1 VQRLVEPQLSALNL
15 VGYCTNVHPGHDLE
29 TTRKQLDQYAVE
41 VRRRVGREQMGVG
54 LWLSRAT
61 ATELLTHSHAPA
73 EFAEWLSER
82 GLIPYTL
89 NGFPFG
95 NFHSEVVKH
104 QVYEPTWADPLRL
117 QYTVDLAEI
126 FAKLLQATGQ
136 KRGSISTLPLG
147 WAAINDAT
155 FHRQAAE
162 KLQVLAEALSKIEER
177 SGCRIE
183 VCLEPEPGCTLGS
196 MPPMIEFFQRYL
208 LTGEEAV
215 RHRNSRYLS
224 VCYDICHSG
233 VMHESSA
240 TNVRALKQ
248 AGIRIGK
255 VQVSSALEV
264 QFERLSSDERE
275 RAWERLSSF
284 MEPRYLHQTVVYRPG
299 REPAYFEDLPL
310 AMNDADVKQKG
321 CWTVH
326 FHVPISESTAGELG
340 TTQAS
345 IFQFIEAAFQEN
357 WVPPQW
363 EVETYAWNVLPPE
376 LRADSLAAGISQEVV
391 ALEQWL
397 APYFASRQPGGAV

>member
-1 VQRLVEPQLSALNL
+1 MQRLVEPYFSALNL

-29 TTRKQLDQYAVE
+29 TTRKQLDQHAVE
-41 VRRRVGREQMGVG
+41 VRRRLKREQMGVG

-61 ATELLTHSHAPA
+61 ATELLTHSYGPA

-104 QVYEPTWADPLRL
+104 QVYQPTWADPLRL

-126 FAKLLQATGQ
+126 FAKLLLATGQ
-136 KRGSISTLPLG
+136 HHGSISTLPLG
-147 WAAINDAT
+147 WGAINDAT
-155 FHRQAAE
+155 LHRQAAE
-162 KLQVLAEALSKIEER
+162 KLQVLAEALAEIEDR

-196 MPPMIEFFQRYL
+196 MPPMIEFFQQYL
-208 LTGEEAV
+208 LNGEEAI
-215 RHRNSRYLS
+215 RQRNRRYLS
-224 VCYDICHSG
+224 VCYDICHAG

-264 QFERLSSDERE
+264 QFERLSSGDRE

-284 MEPRYLHQTVVYRPG
+284 VEPRYLHQTVVYREG

-310 AMNDADVKQKG
+310 AMQNVDLQQQG

-326 FHVPISESTAGELG
+326 FHVPISEASAGDLG

-345 IFQFIEAAFQEN
+345 IPQFIEAAFQEN

-376 LRADSLAAGISQEVV
+376 LRANSLAAGISTEVV

-397 APYFASRQPGGAV
+397 APYFAGPQSNESV